1 MRSLSDKTALLIVA
15 NLCKY
20 AVGFILPLVFARLMS
35 QDEYGTYLQLTLLA
49 NVASGIL
56 VLGLPMSV
64 YYFYHRSNRPTL
76 IAQTQIILLASG
88 AVSAL
93 LILAAAPELAARMHN
108 PQLRALLPMFSLYV
122 GLLVAGEHFMHVMI
136 SQNRYLLAVGLEFVE
151 TVLRV
156 VALTVLL
163 LSGYGLPA
171 VVAALVVY
179 AALRLA
185 GRSAWLWTGRD
196 SVRQASWNAK
206 FPAAQLAYS
215 LPLAASICIGLIGK
229 LLDKAIVAVSFSPI
243 AYAIY
248 SVGAL
253 EVPLDS
259 IFQASVANVLRA
271 TLPALV
277 EEGRIGEVVRIW
289 RDSVR
294 KLALIMLPSF
304 VFLWF
309 FAQRLIT
316 ALFTRRYEA
325 SVHVFHIYLLV
336 IPLYMFVVSV
346 VPQVFGK
353 THLNFYVVG
362 AAVASNLALSFV
374 LLRVIGILGPAV
386 AFTCSAYLTS
396 TLYFVVTARL
406 LKVKA
411 ATLMPTWAI
420 VRTLFAACIALL
432 PAAAVAAYRQGLA
445 PVAAAGLVFAMFY
458 FAAGYLVGAFR
469 PSDIETMRSW
479 MRRLAP
485 AGAA

>member
-1 MRSLSDKTALLIVA
+1 VASLSDKTALLIVA
-15 NLCKY
+15 NICKY
-20 AVGFILPLVFARLMS
+20 AVGFVLPLVFARLMS
-35 QDEYGTYLQLTLLA
+35 QDEYGTYMQLTLLA

-64 YYFYHRSNRPTL
+64 YYFYHRADRPTL
-76 IAQTQIILLASG
+76 IAQTQIGLLVSG
-88 AVSAL
+88 GAAAL
-93 LILAAAPELAARMHN
+93 LILIAAPGLAHRMHN
-108 PQLRALLPMFSLYV
+108 PELRSLLPTYALYI
-122 GLLVAGEHFMHVMI
+122 GLLIAGEHFMHVMI
-136 SQNRYLLAVGLEFVE
+136 SQNRYRLAVGLELLE

-156 VALTVLL
+156 AALTALV
-163 LSGYGLPA
+163 LSGYGLSA
-171 VVAALVVY
+171 IVAALVVY

-185 GRSAWLWTGRD
+185 GRSAWLWTGSD
-196 SVRQASWNAK
+196 TVRKASWRAR
-206 FPAAQLAYS
+206 FPAAQFAYS
-215 LPLAASICIGLIGK
+215 LPLAASICVGLLGK
-229 LLDKAIVAVSFSPI
+229 LLDKAIVAVSFSPV

-277 EEGRIGEVVRIW
+277 AEGRIGEVVRIW

-316 ALFTRRYEA
+316 ALFTHRYQA
-325 SVHVFHIYLLV
+325 SVEVFHIYLLV

-362 AAVASNLALSFV
+362 AAVVSNLALSFV

-396 TLYFVVTARL
+396 ALYFVVTVRL
-406 LKVKA
+406 LEVRA
-411 ATLMPTWAI
+411 AALMPTWAI
-420 VRTLFAACIALL
+420 VRTLFAACIALV
-432 PAAAVAAYRQGLA
+432 PAAAVAALRTGLA
-445 PVAAAGLVFAMFY
+445 PVAGAGVVFTVFY
-458 FAAGYLVGAFR
+458 FAAAWMIGAFR
-469 PSDIETMRSW
+469 PSDLATMRSW
-479 MRRLAP
+479 VRRLVP
-485 AGAA
+485 AAA